1 MSIRHFR
8 FVSRSLPMRRP
19 SRVAE
24 FACEH
29 SLATGLALLGVA
41 FGVLWSAASSPRAVT
56 WPAATE
62 PTAQASGVPASAA
75 GEAGQPIVAGVVAP
89 LFVALEASPLAVG
102 VMRADVSAPAGEAV
116 ETPPERAEAEAVAP
130 AVEAA
135 AKEESPSAADRAEE
149 RRAARPASLAGTW
162 GPSPAA
168 CSARAAARTRWLPMT
183 ITDREA
189 RAGETV
195 CSFRR
200 LSATGNTWT
209 ARADCAGP
217 RGRWTS
223 SVRLRVEGGTLSWT
237 SERGVQRYVRCDRL
251 QVAVR

>member
-24 FACEH
+24 FASEH
-29 SLATGLALLGVA
+29 SLATGLAFLAVA
-41 FGVLWSAASSPRAVT
+41 FGVLWSAATSPRAAL
-56 WPAATE
+56 PATAE
-62 PTAQASGVPASAA
+62 PAAQASGGPANAA
-75 GEAGQPIVAGVVAP
+75 GEAGPPIVAGVVAP

-102 VMRADVSAPAGEAV
+102 VTRADVSAPAGEPV
-116 ETPPERAEAEAVAP
+116 ETPPERAEAGAAVP
-130 AVEAA
+130 AIEAA
-135 AKEESPSAADRAEE
+135 AKDEPPSVADRAEE

-168 CSARAAARTRWLPMT
+168 CSARTATRTRWLPMT

-200 LSATGNTWT
+200 LSGTGNTWT

-251 QVAVR
+251 EVAAR